1 MLAAA
6 KEQPPAD
13 ALPSGREGALPLAAD
28 PRGRVRTT
36 PRLSENSH
44 QGVRAENH
52 PSHRR
57 YGAEKPANALG
68 KSPAVRWNRVRS
80 CCTGRE
86 NDATGLYFYRARY
99 YSPTYQRFVSQDPIG
114 FRGGDPNLYA
124 YVSNGSTNWI
134 DPWGLL
140 KLPPDPSGLPP
151 GWKLDPTH
159 QYPFGQRYTDPYGR
173 WLDWHPGNPTSPR
186 GGWNQR
192 PHWHCSTRPGQ
203 HLSPGEDIPELDV
216 PPPGGGNPS
225 SAPPGDQ
232 MPPEES
238 GAGPAPEAA
247 PPATVPEGEVP
258 IPDDIPPPID
268 IF

>member
-1 MLAAA
+1 MCLLYRDQRA
-6 KEQPPAD
+6 PTFRHFLTD
-13 ALPSGREGALPLAAD
+13 ALGSAIALTDTTATIQSQYTYEPFGSTTASGQSSA
-28 PRGRVRTT
+28 
-36 PRLSENSH
+36 NSY
-44 QGVRAENH
+44 QF
-52 PSHRR
+52 
-57 YGAEKPANALG
+57 
-68 KSPAVRWNRVRS
+68 
-80 CCTGRE
+80 TGRE
-86 NDATGLYFYRARY
+86 NDGTGLYYYRSRY
-99 YSPTYQRFVSQDPIG
+99 NSPALQRFIGQDPIG
-114 FRGGDPNLYA
+114 FRGGDANLYA
-124 YVSNGSTNWI
+124 YVSNGPTNWI

-203 HLSPGEDIPELDV
+203 HLSPGEDIPELNV

-225 SAPPGDQ
+225 GAPPGDQ

-238 GAGPAPEAA
+238 GTGPASEAA
-247 PPATVPEGEVP
+247 PPASVPDEIP
-258 IPDDIPPPID
+258 IPDDIPIPIE
-268 IF
+268 